1 MLYYLCEKKMVIHF
15 CKGTVLIDGALFF
28 FKQYKYLYQVVKK
41 NYSKPLANTPKLY
54 TMWNI
59 HKVC

>member
-1 MLYYLCEKKMVIHF
+1 MVIHF